1 MRRAGALAIAAVLLL
16 SGCVGIPT
24 SGGVDAGPE
33 FDEQAQPDVEV
44 VAEGPVAGS
53 DQRRILADFMQAVR
67 SSRGDFATAREFMTP
82 GLAERWKPNAGVI
95 VRTSANA
102 TQSSTAAD
110 TWDYTVAATATVNA
124 EGVYSEAATT
134 TTQTLT
140 FAFQQVGGEWRIS
153 EAADG
158 IVLSEPSFDIVFTQ
172 QPLYFFDSTHRFLVP
187 DVRWFAARTT
197 TPTRAVRELIAGPT
211 EWLAQGVLQTAFPP
225 ATELGAEGVDVS
237 GSTATV
243 DLSAQA
249 LASSEQDRDWMRQQL
264 AATLGATD
272 VTITIDG
279 RTLAVPPP
287 AGVPALVNP
296 LVENGNLVLGDTGY
310 GIDTG
315 SGITPLPGI
324 SAVLADSG
332 ADALTLARDRSV
344 AAFRGADGRV
354 GAATATGDA
363 IVLDDRPALAVPALD
378 PFGLIWSVPVDDA
391 AALIV
396 TDLDGNAQSVGQLPA
411 GADVASIDVSRDG
424 TRLLVALSGGGGP
437 ALLVAGIVRQGDGR
451 IALGPTLE
459 LPIGVTP
466 AVDAAWVS
474 DRAVAALGSGGQV
487 TAYELGGPR
496 TQLGVVAGATAIVG
510 GNGGTDGLRVL
521 SEGEVL
527 RPQGTSGWVSTGIL
541 SSLLGTKQ

>member
-363 IVLDDRPALAVPALD
+363 IVLDDRPGLAAPALD